1 MNNKEKT
8 LKFLDDMGIQYK
20 MVEHEVC
27 HTIEDM
33 EEAGITAHGNVY
45 KNFFVRD
52 AKGKRHFVISVPKDK
67 EVDIQGIAKQIG
79 STRLSFGS
87 EDRLMKHLE
96 LVPGQVGPLAAIN
109 NPSNSVEFIFDKDIK
124 NEKELGI
131 HPNDNT
137 ATIFLDFADV
147 LKVLKKTGHDFDIQY
162 VSIK

>member
-8 LKFLDDMGIQYK
+8 LKFLDDMGIPYK
-20 MVEHEVC
+20 LIEHDVC
-27 HTIEDM
+27 VTVQDM
-33 EEAGITAHGNVY
+33 EDAGITNHGNVY

-67 EVDIQGIAKQIG
+67 EVDVQGIAKQIG

-87 EDRLMKHLE
+87 EDRLMKHLS

-109 NPSNSVEFIFDKDIK
+109 DPAHAVEFIFDQDIK
-124 NEKELGI
+124 NETNLGI
-131 HPNDNT
+131 HPSDNT
-137 ATIFLDFADV
+137 ATIFMSFADL

-162 VSIK
+162 VKI

>member
-1 MNNKEKT
+1 MNNREKT

-20 MVEHEVC
+20 LVEHEVC

-33 EEAGITAHGNVY
+33 EVAGITEHGNVY

-52 AKGKRHFVISVPKDK
+52 AKGNRHFVITIPKDK
-67 EVDIQGIAKQIG
+67 NVDVQAIAKQIG

-87 EDRLMKHLE
+87 EDRLMKHLQI
-96 LVPGQVGPLAAIN
+96 VPGQVGPLAAIN
-109 NPSNSVEFIFDKDIK
+109 NPDNTVEFIFDKDIK
-124 NEKELGI
+124 SEKLLGI

-137 ATIFLDFADV
+137 ATLFIDFNDV

-162 VSIK
+162 ITL

>member
-1 MNNKEKT
+1 MENREKT
-8 LKFLDDMGIQYK
+8 LKFLDSMGISYK
-20 MVEHEVC
+20 MVEHPVC

-52 AKGKRHFVISVPKDK
+52 AKGKRHFVITVPKDK
-67 EVDIQGIAKQIG
+67 SVDVQAIAKQIG

-87 EDRLMKHLE
+87 EDRLMKHLQI
-96 LVPGQVGPLAAIN
+96 VPGQVGPLAAIN
-109 NPSNSVEFIFDKDIK
+109 NPDNTVEFIFDKDIK
-124 NEKELGI
+124 NEKNLGI

-137 ATIFLDFADV
+137 ATLFLSFDDV

-162 VSIK
+162 ISI

>member
-1 MNNKEKT
+1 MENKEKT
-8 LKFLDDMGIQYK
+8 LKFLDDMGITYDII
-20 MVEHEVC
+20 EHPVC

-33 EEAGITAHGNVY
+33 EVAGITKHGNVY

-67 EVDIQGIAKQIG
+67 EVDIQAIAKQIG

-87 EDRLMKHLE
+87 EERLATQLS

-109 NPSNSVEFIFDKDIK
+109 NPSNSVEFIFDQDVK
-124 NEKELGI
+124 NEERLGV

-137 ATIFLDFADV
+137 ATVFLRFADV

-162 VSIK
+162 VKI